1 VEAKKM
7 NDNDREDWINNDES
21 LYVWWKGTGQ
31 GITTFVRENR
41 AELTKY
47 INRALNRKPK
57 S

>member
-1 VEAKKM
+1 M